1 MNINEQTDQFL
12 FELQN
17 VVNRFKAEYDLNH
30 ATIIGT
36 LEIVKMDYLVEG
48 DEIVFEDDMS
58 DDDDEDLEEVWRF
71 PTRYKGS

>member
-58 DDDDEDLEEVWRF
+58 DDEDLEEVWRF

>member
-17 VVNRFKAEYDLNH
+17 VINRFKAEYDLNH

-36 LEIVKMDYLVEG
+36 LEIVKMDYLVDG
-48 DEIVFEDDMS
+48 DEIVFEDDMT
-58 DDDDEDLEEVWRF
+58 DEEDEDCE
-71 PTRYKGS
+71 TR

>member
-17 VVNRFKAEYDLNH
+17 VINRFKAEYDLNH

-36 LEIVKMDYLVEG
+36 LEIVKMDYLVDG
-48 DEIVFEDDMS
+48 DEIVFEDDM
-58 DDDDEDLEEVWRF
+58 DDDDEDLEEV
-71 PTRYKGS
+71 

>member
-17 VVNRFKAEYDLNH
+17 VINRFKAEYDLNH

-36 LEIVKMDYLVEG
+36 LEIVKMDYLI
-48 DEIVFEDDMS
+48 DSDDIVFEDDMS
-58 DDDDEDLEEVWRF
+58 DDDEDLE
-71 PTRYKGS
+71 

>member
-36 LEIVKMDYLVEG
+36 LEIVKMDYLIDG

>member
-17 VVNRFKAEYDLNH
+17 VINRFKAEYDLNH

-36 LEIVKMDYLVEG
+36 LEIVKMDYLVDG
-48 DEIVFEDDMS
+48 DEIVFEDDM
-58 DDDDEDLEEVWRF
+58 DDDEDLEEV
-71 PTRYKGS
+71 

>member
-17 VVNRFKAEYDLNH
+17 VINRFKAEYDLNH

-36 LEIVKMDYLVEG
+36 LEIVKMDYLI
-48 DEIVFEDDMS
+48 DSDDIVFEDDMS
-58 DDDDEDLEEVWRF
+58 DDDEDHEEV
-71 PTRYKGS
+71 

>member
-48 DEIVFEDDMS
+48 DEIVFEDDM
-58 DDDDEDLEEVWRF
+58 DDDDEDLEHV
-71 PTRYKGS
+71 

>member
-17 VVNRFKAEYDLNH
+17 VVNRFRAEYDLNH

-36 LEIVKMDYLVEG
+36 LEIVKMDYLVDG

-58 DDDDEDLEEVWRF
+58 GEEEDDA
-71 PTRYKGS
+71 

>member
-17 VVNRFKAEYDLNH
+17 VINRFKAEYDLNQ

-36 LEIVKMDYLVEG
+36 LEIVKMDYLVDG
-48 DEIVFEDDMS
+48 DEIVFEDDM
-58 DDDDEDLEEVWRF
+58 DDEDLEQV
-71 PTRYKGS
+71 

>member
-17 VVNRFKAEYDLNH
+17 VINRFKAEYDLNH

-36 LEIVKMDYLVEG
+36 LEIVKMDYLV
-48 DEIVFEDDMS
+48 DSDDIVFEDDM
-58 DDDDEDLEEVWRF
+58 DDDEDLEQV
-71 PTRYKGS
+71 

>member
-17 VVNRFKAEYDLNH
+17 VVNRFRAEYDLNH

-58 DDDDEDLEEVWRF
+58 DEDEDEDLKQV
-71 PTRYKGS
+71 

>member
-17 VVNRFKAEYDLNH
+17 VINRFKAEYDLNH

-36 LEIVKMDYLVEG
+36 LEIVKMDYLVDG
-48 DEIVFEDDMS
+48 DEIVFEDDMT
-58 DDDDEDLEEVWRF
+58 DDEDDEEVRRF
-71 PTRYKGS
+71 PTGYKGS

>member
-17 VVNRFKAEYDLNH
+17 VINRFKAEYDLNH

-36 LEIVKMDYLVEG
+36 LEIVKMDYLI
-48 DEIVFEDDMS
+48 DSDDIVFEDDMS
-58 DDDDEDLEEVWRF
+58 DDDDDLEQV
-71 PTRYKGS
+71 